1 MAISKIKGVSSL
13 FCAVAMVGLGLS
25 TEYDVKDSMLFMGLT
40 KGAQPEGVRYGKC
53 YDYGIRGYSYAK
65 TIGSL
70 ITSSLDPDS
79 TREITPFNYTYIEKV
94 PCSEG
99 RYPNH
104 RHNNP

>member
-1 MAISKIKGVSSL
+1 MAISRIKGVSSL
-13 FCAVAMVGLGLS
+13 FCAAAVVGLGLS

-40 KGAQPEGVRYGKC
+40 EGAQPEGVKYGKC

-65 TIGSL
+65 TMYSL
-70 ITSSLDPDS
+70 IASSSDP
-79 TREITPFNYTYIEKV
+79 TREITPFNYTYFQEA
-94 PCSEG
+94 PCSKR